1 VAQQNPLIVLSFCN
15 SPQMNAP
22 EAYIQLTESLLLED
36 GKVTDAQTEDL
47 LRRCMAEFHAFVV
60 RALTV
65 LPREDK

>member
-1 VAQQNPLIVLSFCN
+1 
-15 SPQMNAP
+15 MNAP